1 MFLTAVSDGSIIQS
15 FTSFVQ
21 DFGIFL
27 NNITGFIWQFFTD
40 LVYVIH
46 LLNKALTAIPSYFS
60 WLPVGVVGLL
70 GLTFSLVIVFK
81 VVGRL

>member
-1 MFLTAVSDGSIIQS
+1 MILTAVADGSIVQS

-27 NNITGFIWQFFTD
+27 NNITGFIRQFFID

-46 LLNKALTAIPSYFS
+46 LWNKSLTALPAYFS
-60 WLPVGVVGLL
+60 WLPAGVVGIL
-70 GLTFSLVIVFK
+70 GLTFTLVVVFK